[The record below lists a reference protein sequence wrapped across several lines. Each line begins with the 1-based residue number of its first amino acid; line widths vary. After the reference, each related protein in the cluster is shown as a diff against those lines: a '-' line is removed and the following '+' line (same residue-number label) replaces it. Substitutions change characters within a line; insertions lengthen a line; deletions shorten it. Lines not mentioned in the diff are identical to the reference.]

1 MDLDIKVRHGA
12 GIHKAKV
19 EVCVCCCMLSYLNA
33 SPAASPDVGD
43 VAWMCPQFTEAGRA
57 KVVLEDRDSGLAAGQ
72 FAAFYK
78 GDECLGAG
86 SISDSTFL
94 PDQV

>member
-1 MDLDIKVRHGA
+1 
-12 GIHKAKV
+12 
-19 EVCVCCCMLSYLNA
+19 
-33 SPAASPDVGD
+33 
-43 VAWMCPQFTEAGRA
+43 MCPQFTEAGRA
-57 KVVLEDRDSGLAAGQ
+57 EVVLGDKDSGLAAGQ